1 MIPLI
6 TGNHHQQEKHAK
18 IKTKTKNT
26 EDTLCSNRP
35 LGTFFFFFLEAD
47 LKGLRQE
54 SEHRRASVAAASF
67 DNSLGNL
74 KAEDCL

>member
-1 MIPLI
+1 MIPST

-18 IKTKTKNT
+18 IQTKNKKNT

-35 LGTFFFFFLEAD
+35 LGTFFFLEAD

-67 DNSLGNL
+67 DNSFGNL